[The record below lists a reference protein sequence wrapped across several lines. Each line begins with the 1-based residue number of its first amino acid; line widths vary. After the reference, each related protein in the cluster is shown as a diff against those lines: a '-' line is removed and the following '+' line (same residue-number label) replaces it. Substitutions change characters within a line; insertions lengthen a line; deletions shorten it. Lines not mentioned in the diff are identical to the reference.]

1 VSWTTPTPS
10 PIRSDPPIYRL
21 LTGALITLVGLF
33 SVGLLLAGSPGSAT
47 GRRPSASLERAT
59 VYIPA
64 PPGRRVFLAPL
75 GNFPADTVESLVDFY
90 RQKYG
95 LEINVLNVMPIDPD
109 ARDVARDQLVAEEL
123 IESMRFSYPVVTND
137 TGAVVIGLVT
147 EDVYTRT
154 RTDWDWAFGV
164 RAEGRFAVVSTAR
177 MTAELLA
184 RREDRERSR
193 LRKMVTRDI
202 GILYYGMPLND
213 DPRSV
218 LNERLL
224 SVEDLDQLSEDF

>member
-1 VSWTTPTPS
+1 VSWTTPTLS

-21 LTGALITLVGLF
+21 LAGALATLVGLF
-33 SVGLLLAGSPGSAT
+33 SVGLLLGGLPEAAT
-47 GRRPSASLERAT
+47 GTRPSASVARVA
-59 VYIPA
+59 VYLPA
-64 PPGRRVFLAPL
+64 PPGRHLFLAPL
-75 GNFPADTVESLVDFY
+75 GSFPADTVESLVDFY

-95 LEINVLNVMPIDPD
+95 LEINVLNAIPIDPD
-109 ARDVARDQLVAEEL
+109 AWDVGRDQLVAEEL

-147 EDVYTRT
+147 TDVYTRT
-154 RTDWDWAFGV
+154 RTDWDWSFGV
-164 RAEGRFAVVSTAR
+164 RGEGRFAVVSTAR
-177 MTAELLA
+177 MTAELVA

-202 GILYYGMPLND
+202 GVLYYGMALND

-218 LNERLL
+218 LYERLL
-224 SVEDLDQLSEDF
+224 SVDDLDKLSEDY

>member
-1 VSWTTPTPS
+1 VSCTTPTPS

-21 LTGALITLVGLF
+21 LAGALATLVGLF
-33 SVGLLLAGSPGSAT
+33 SVGLLLAGSPRAAT
-47 GRRPSASLERAT
+47 GTRPSASVERVT

-75 GNFPADTVESLVDFY
+75 GSFPADTVQSLVGFY

-95 LEINVLNVMPIDPD
+95 LEIRVLNAMPIDPD
-109 ARDVARDQLVAEEL
+109 ARDVTRDQLVAEEL
-123 IESMRFSYPVVTND
+123 IESMRFSHPVVTND

-147 EDVYTRT
+147 EDVYTRA
-154 RTDWDWAFGV
+154 RTDWDWSFGV

-177 MTAELLA
+177 MTANLVA

-202 GILYYGMPLND
+202 GVLYYGMPLNA

-218 LNERLL
+218 LYERLL
-224 SVEDLDQLSEDF
+224 SVEDLDQISEDF